1 MRNLMMAILVAGVIG
16 SALSLV
22 YARHQNRVLF
32 VDLQGLHAER
42 DELALEWGRL
52 QIEQSAQATHGEID
66 ARARDK
72 LNMVIPDTARVRI
85 IDLR

>member
-1 MRNLMMAILVAGVIG
+1 MLMILVVAVVG

-32 VDLQGLHAER
+32 VGLQGLHAER
-42 DELALEWGRL
+42 DELLLEWGRL
-52 QIEQSAQATHGEID
+52 QIEQSAHSTHGTID
-66 ARARDK
+66 AKARNN